1 MRVRWVG
8 TIALLVAAFGISAAG
23 AQAADPA
30 QQIAALQKIKRS
42 LSPAERKLDSRLAVD
57 LRTKKPTTVDVDIRT
72 RRSGADLVPRLLKL
86 GANVR
91 YVSPRSGAVRAS
103 VSSSAIRTIAA
114 WGDVERVDPAAQAT
128 TMRIGGKVTT
138 KEERSANAEAARRA
152 AAAVVSQGGGAHR
165 GDTAFSRPRASR

>member
-1 MRVRWVG
+1 MRVRWAGV
-8 TIALLVAAFGISAAG
+8 IALSIAAFGVCAAEVR
-23 AQAADPA
+23 AADPA
-30 QQIAALQKIKRS
+30 EQIAALQKIKRS

-72 RRSGADLVPRLLKL
+72 RRADADLLPRLLKL

-114 WGDVERVDPAAQAT
+114 
-128 TMRIGGKVTT
+128 
-138 KEERSANAEAARRA
+138 
-152 AAAVVSQGGGAHR
+152 
-165 GDTAFSRPRASR
+165 